1 LRRPTPP
8 QSYRG
13 SGSNSK
19 KELGKLLE
27 REFAMT
33 MARRF
38 ITLIIA
44 GAAVAFAPNV
54 ATAAS
59 QLAGSYS
66 SPLIGATVV
75 GTVGNKTAVVVVQG
89 SKING
94 ADVGSIGNGTSQTII
109 QKGASNYS
117 LEISIGTG
125 LRISP

>member
-1 LRRPTPP
+1 MPP

-13 SGSNSK
+13 SGSNSRE
-19 KELGKLLE
+19 ELGKLLE

-38 ITLIIA
+38 VTLIIA
-44 GAAVAFAPNV
+44 GAAVALAPSV

-59 QLAGSYS
+59 QLKSSYS

-75 GTVGNKTAVVVVQG
+75 GTVGNNTVVVVKQG
-89 SKING
+89 SLING
-94 ADVGSIGNGTSQTII
+94 AAIGSIGNGTSQTII
-109 QKGASNYS
+109 QKGGSNTS

-125 LRISP
+125 LGITP